1 MSYSGEYITVTDAT
15 QEALDLKAN
24 LSGNQFTETQY
35 FKGHIVMNGD
45 NNGDRLIL
53 TSNII
58 NPSDTDLI
66 LNGVE
71 GNNVRA
77 KLQGAFGAPVGQFQI
92 DNGDCNILSSQNKY
106 LINGVD
112 VIGNLET
119 QLQTEIQTGLS
130 GKANLSGGN
139 TFTGQQIMADL
150 ELNGLNVKGS
160 LILYEPDSSIFTR
173 KISAIDGPQTNLD
186 VNGNMN
192 LINNPGQAF
201 VHEYKI
207 NGTNILDPYRT
218 SADTDTLLNEKAPIN
233 DADLT
238 GHTKMTRLTVNHSD
252 SGTIGL
258 DFNNTNVN
266 QYAGAFNTAG
276 YGWRFYNDN
285 LSQVNNIT
293 FGVYTKGTGSQLNP
307 LLIKNDGKLYTLDQ
321 EVDGDV
327 NLSAGHEY
335 KISGT
340 NILDPYR
347 TSADTDTLLN
357 QKANDNEVVK
367 LSGSQTITGTKSF
380 NNGIE
385 INNNSSLFIA
395 SGGNIFIGETS
406 LNAYPESFIDKSIN
420 GTLNTITNIDN
431 SAIKTNAG
439 IEYSK
444 LNIAD
449 GNLTIAKTNGL
460 QGALDDKAPIND
472 ADLTGHT
479 KMTRLTVNH
488 SDSGSVGLDFNN
500 TNVNQYA
507 GGFNTAGYGWRFFND
522 NLSQVN
528 NITFGVYTKGTGS
541 QLNPLLVK
549 NDGKLYTL
557 DQEVD
562 GNVNLS
568 AGHEYKISG
577 TNILDPY
584 RTSADTDTLL
594 NLKAPINDSN
604 LTGHTIMTRL
614 TVNHSDSGTIGLDF
628 NNTNVN
634 QYAGGFNTAG
644 YGWRFFNDNL
654 SQVNNITFG
663 VYTKG
668 TGSQLN
674 PLLIK
679 NDGKLYTL
687 DQEVDGDVNLSA
699 GHEYKINGTS
709 LKNVVETV
717 TNKTIDANNNTINN
731 IKNAINNN
739 DLTIA
744 QTNGLQTELDEK
756 QIRYLPCLIEHAEP
770 SGTDGGTA
778 VATSWNDIV
787 LNTIDDTLRTDYT
800 IGSNQIT
807 IATVGTY
814 EISFSVA
821 SYSTLG
827 TKGQVIGVT
836 DVGKIINGTSFT
848 TTNASGGMSNG
859 MGVITTTQAN
869 EVFKLRVYCGGAGLL
884 GKAVGSG
891 ISETYAQ
898 VFIKRLS

>member
-192 LINNPGQAF
+192 LINNQGQSF

-207 NGTNILDPYRT
+207 N
-218 SADTDTLLNEKAPIN
+218 
-233 DADLT
+233 
-238 GHTKMTRLTVNHSD
+238 
-252 SGTIGL
+252 
-258 DFNNTNVN
+258 
-266 QYAGAFNTAG
+266 
-276 YGWRFYNDN
+276 
-285 LSQVNNIT
+285 
-293 FGVYTKGTGSQLNP
+293 
-307 LLIKNDGKLYTLDQ
+307 
-321 EVDGDV
+321 
-327 NLSAGHEY
+327 
-335 KISGT
+335 
-340 NILDPYR
+340 
-347 TSADTDTLLN
+347 
-357 QKANDNEVVK
+357 
-367 LSGSQTITGTKSF
+367 
-380 NNGIE
+380 
-385 INNNSSLFIA
+385 
-395 SGGNIFIGETS
+395 
-406 LNAYPESFIDKSIN
+406 
-420 GTLNTITNIDN
+420 
-431 SAIKTNAG
+431 
-439 IEYSK
+439 
-444 LNIAD
+444 
-449 GNLTIAKTNGL
+449 
-460 QGALDDKAPIND
+460 
-472 ADLTGHT
+472 
-479 KMTRLTVNH
+479 
-488 SDSGSVGLDFNN
+488 
-500 TNVNQYA
+500 
-507 GGFNTAGYGWRFFND
+507 
-522 NLSQVN
+522 
-528 NITFGVYTKGTGS
+528 
-541 QLNPLLVK
+541 
-549 NDGKLYTL
+549 
-557 DQEVD
+557 
-562 GNVNLS
+562 
-568 AGHEYKISG
+568 G

-634 QYAGGFNTAG
+634 QYAGAFNTAG
-644 YGWRFFNDNL
+644 YGWRFYNDNL

>member
-1 MSYSGEYITVTDAT
+1 MG
-15 QEALDLKAN
+15 
-24 LSGNQFTETQY
+24 
-35 FKGHIVMNGD
+35 
-45 NNGDRLIL
+45 
-53 TSNII
+53 
-58 NPSDTDLI
+58 
-66 LNGVE
+66 
-71 GNNVRA
+71 
-77 KLQGAFGAPVGQFQI
+77 
-92 DNGDCNILSSQNKY
+92 
-106 LINGVD
+106 
-112 VIGNLET
+112 
-119 QLQTEIQTGLS
+119 
-130 GKANLSGGN
+130 
-139 TFTGQQIMADL
+139 DL

-192 LINNPGQAF
+192 LINNQGQSF

-218 SADTDTLLNEKAPIN
+218 SADTDTLLNQKANLANGNTFTGDQIVDNIIVGGIIKSAENAGLTFQVNSVGTPVTAMTLQSTGKMDIEGKATFKQSINGGLSQSLTAGTRVIDNIRLITKLDTRAGDIICTISNGTDDGQIKILNLHRADPQYKATLLTNVSEPITLKNVGEGVVLVWSGNTADWNVVSKNVSFLNNDLNIDGDVNIPTGKNYKINNVNIPTNAELDAKANDNEVVKLSGSQTITGTKSFNNGIEINNNSSLFIASGGNIFINETSLNAYPESLIDKSINGTLNTITNIDNSAIKTNAGIEYSKLNIADGNLTIAKTNGLQGALDNKAPIN
-233 DADLT
+233 DANLT
-238 GHTKMTRLTVNHSD
+238 GHTIMTRLTVNHSD

-266 QYAGAFNTAG
+266 QYAGGFNTAG
-276 YGWRFYNDN
+276 FGWRFFNDN

-357 QKANDNEVVK
+357 
-367 LSGSQTITGTKSF
+367 L
-380 NNGIE
+380 
-385 INNNSSLFIA
+385 
-395 SGGNIFIGETS
+395 
-406 LNAYPESFIDKSIN
+406 
-420 GTLNTITNIDN
+420 
-431 SAIKTNAG
+431 
-439 IEYSK
+439 
-444 LNIAD
+444 
-449 GNLTIAKTNGL
+449 
-460 QGALDDKAPIND
+460 KAPIND
-472 ADLTGHT
+472 A
-479 KMTRLTVNH
+479 
-488 SDSGSVGLDFNN
+488 
-500 TNVNQYA
+500 
-507 GGFNTAGYGWRFFND
+507 
-522 NLSQVN
+522 
-528 NITFGVYTKGTGS
+528 
-541 QLNPLLVK
+541 
-549 NDGKLYTL
+549 
-557 DQEVD
+557 
-562 GNVNLS
+562 
-568 AGHEYKISG
+568 
-577 TNILDPY
+577 
-584 RTSADTDTLL
+584 
-594 NLKAPINDSN
+594 N

-644 YGWRFFNDNL
+644 FGWRFFNDNL

-699 GHEYKINGTS
+699 GHEYKISGTS
-709 LKNVVETV
+709 LKNVVETL

-787 LNTIDDTLRTDYT
+787 LNTIDNTLRTDYS
-800 IGSNQIT
+800 ISSNQIT

-836 DVGKIINGTSFT
+836 DAGKIINGTSFT

-891 ISETYAQ
+891 TSETYAQ

>member
-1 MSYSGEYITVTDAT
+1 
-15 QEALDLKAN
+15 
-24 LSGNQFTETQY
+24 
-35 FKGHIVMNGD
+35 
-45 NNGDRLIL
+45 
-53 TSNII
+53 
-58 NPSDTDLI
+58 
-66 LNGVE
+66 
-71 GNNVRA
+71 
-77 KLQGAFGAPVGQFQI
+77 
-92 DNGDCNILSSQNKY
+92 
-106 LINGVD
+106 
-112 VIGNLET
+112 
-119 QLQTEIQTGLS
+119 
-130 GKANLSGGN
+130 
-139 TFTGQQIMADL
+139 
-150 ELNGLNVKGS
+150 
-160 LILYEPDSSIFTR
+160 
-173 KISAIDGPQTNLD
+173 
-186 VNGNMN
+186 
-192 LINNPGQAF
+192 
-201 VHEYKI
+201 
-207 NGTNILDPYRT
+207 
-218 SADTDTLLNEKAPIN
+218 
-233 DADLT
+233 
-238 GHTKMTRLTVNHSD
+238 
-252 SGTIGL
+252 
-258 DFNNTNVN
+258 
-266 QYAGAFNTAG
+266 
-276 YGWRFYNDN
+276 
-285 LSQVNNIT
+285 
-293 FGVYTKGTGSQLNP
+293 
-307 LLIKNDGKLYTLDQ
+307 
-321 EVDGDV
+321 
-327 NLSAGHEY
+327 
-335 KISGT
+335 
-340 NILDPYR
+340 
-347 TSADTDTLLN
+347 
-357 QKANDNEVVK
+357 
-367 LSGSQTITGTKSF
+367 
-380 NNGIE
+380 
-385 INNNSSLFIA
+385 
-395 SGGNIFIGETS
+395 
-406 LNAYPESFIDKSIN
+406 
-420 GTLNTITNIDN
+420 
-431 SAIKTNAG
+431 
-439 IEYSK
+439 
-444 LNIAD
+444 
-449 GNLTIAKTNGL
+449 
-460 QGALDDKAPIND
+460 
-472 ADLTGHT
+472 
-479 KMTRLTVNH
+479 
-488 SDSGSVGLDFNN
+488 
-500 TNVNQYA
+500 
-507 GGFNTAGYGWRFFND
+507 
-522 NLSQVN
+522 
-528 NITFGVYTKGTGS
+528 
-541 QLNPLLVK
+541 
-549 NDGKLYTL
+549 
-557 DQEVD
+557 
-562 GNVNLS
+562 
-568 AGHEYKISG
+568 
-577 TNILDPY
+577 
-584 RTSADTDTLL
+584 
-594 NLKAPINDSN
+594 
-604 LTGHTIMTRL
+604 MTRL